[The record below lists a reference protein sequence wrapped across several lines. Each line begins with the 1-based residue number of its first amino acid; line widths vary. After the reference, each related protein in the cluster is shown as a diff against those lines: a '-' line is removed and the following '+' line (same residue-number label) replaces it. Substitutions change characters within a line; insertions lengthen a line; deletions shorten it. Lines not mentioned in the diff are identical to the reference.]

1 MRNLNEDNIT
11 QAVLARLVDMPDNRL
26 KSILVDLIQHLHAF
40 ARETRLTE
48 EEWKQG
54 IDFLTATGHKCTDTR
69 QEFILLS
76 DTLGLSQLVVAQNHQ
91 RSSIAT
97 EQTVFGPFHV
107 TGAPMLP
114 PHGADISNGAPGEP
128 CFVSARVMA
137 ANGEPLAGATVDV
150 WQADS
155 EGYYDVQ
162 DAAWSDDNMSLR
174 ARFVTDDSGALS
186 LRTVNPKHYPVP
198 TDGTVGLMLEAMHRH
213 PMRPAHIHF
222 MVQKPGYDTLVTHI
236 FSDGDEYLDS
246 DTVFGVRSTCIGK
259 FLRHLPGTAPDGTV
273 LNEPFYTMNCDLV
286 LDPIPQSDGAGAT
299 ARGELTQR

>member
-26 KSILVDLIQHLHAF
+26 KTIVVNLIQHLHAF
-40 ARETRLTE
+40 ARETKLTE

-76 DTLGLSQLVVAQNHQ
+76 DTIGLSQLVVAQNHQ
-91 RSSIAT
+91 RSSNAT

-107 TGAPMLP
+107 PNSPLLP
-114 PHGADISNGAPGEP
+114 PRGADITNGAPGDP
-128 CFVSARVMA
+128 CFISARVMTT
-137 ANGEPLAGATVDV
+137 NGEPLPGAEVDV

-162 DAAWSDDNMSLR
+162 DTQWSSDNMSLR
-174 ARFVTDDSGALS
+174 ARFITDESGTLS
-186 LRTVNPKHYPVP
+186 IRTVNPKNYPIP
-198 TDGTVGLMLEAMHRH
+198 TDGTVGQMLEAMHRH

-222 MVQKPGYDTLVTHI
+222 MVKKPGYDTLITHI
-236 FSDGDEYLDS
+236 FSDGDPYLDS
-246 DTVFGVRSTCIGK
+246 DTVFGVRSNCIGR
-259 FLRHLPGTAPDGTV
+259 FLKHPAGKAPDGTKMEV
-273 LNEPFYTMNCDLV
+273 PFHTITCDLV
-286 LDPIPQSDGAGAT
+286 LEPVVES
-299 ARGELTQR
+299 